1 MIENMKAAIFRSHG
15 SVENLEITEVNTPV
29 IRDDEILI
37 NVKAAALNRLD
48 IWVRNGS
55 PALSIPLPHVGGSD
69 FAGTVSEIGSK
80 VTQFDVGD
88 RVVANAGLSCKKCN
102 NCLKGE
108 HSLCQSFK
116 LLGEHVW
123 GGLAEFVKVPE
134 TNVIRLPDHI
144 GFDTA
149 AAASLT
155 CLTAYRMIKNQ
166 ARIRST
172 DNILVIGAGG
182 GIGTISVQIAK
193 YYGNKVFALTST
205 KEKAE
210 KLIKLGADHVIN
222 YKDNPDWDRELW
234 QLTEKIGVDIV
245 VDSVGSVVWKKALK
259 SLAKGGRLV
268 TCGATS
274 GIRGETNIA
283 LLFWKQLSI
292 IGSTM
297 ASDNEFREAMSLV
310 FDINILPVID
320 SKYPLEQIQ
329 DAHRRLE
336 SGRHM
341 GKIVIQIG

>member
-1 MIENMKAAIFRSHG
+1 MKAAIFRNHG
-15 SVENLEITEVNTPV
+15 PIENLEIAEMEKPK
-29 IRDDEILI
+29 IGDDEILLK
-37 NVKAAALNRLD
+37 VETAALNRLD

-55 PALSIPLPHVGGSD
+55 PALTIPLPHIGGSD
-69 FAGTVSEIGSK
+69 FAGIITEIGSK
-80 VTQFDVGD
+80 ITLFRVGD
-88 RVVANAGLSCKKCN
+88 RVVANAGISCKKCD
-102 NCLKGE
+102 NCLRDE

-116 LLGEHVW
+116 LLGEHEW
-123 GGLAEFVKVPE
+123 GGLAQFVKVPE
-134 TNVIRLPDHI
+134 TNIVKIPEHI
-144 GFDTA
+144 SFDTA

-155 CLTAYRMIKNQ
+155 SLTAYRMIISQ

-193 YYGNKVFALTST
+193 QFGNKVIALTSS

-210 KLIKLGADHVIN
+210 KLIELGADHVIN
-222 YKDNPDWDRELW
+222 YIENPDWDREIW
-234 QLTEKIGVDIV
+234 KLTDNMGVDIV
-245 VDSVGSVVWKKALK
+245 VDSVGAAVWKKALK

-274 GIRGETNIA
+274 GIKGETNIA

-297 ASDNEFREAMSLV
+297 ASDSEFQEALSLV
-310 FDINILPVID
+310 FSNKVIPVID
-320 SKYPLEQIQ
+320 SKYSLEQIQ

-336 SGRHM
+336 SGQHM
-341 GKIVIQIG
+341 GKIIIQID